1 MCEQK
6 GGKKGHGKAAKT
18 EKAGALVLNEDLG
31 GGVINDEQNMS
42 EMNRQKGL
50 TIMGESK
57 KIPEWM
63 KDGASQKDKDVLCEF
78 VNLYTPDGKRELV
91 RNARV
96 QFVYGRRYGLI
107 GPNGTGQSHSW
118 NSATAGYAWTAS
130 QFCSVPSCSV
140 ILGKTT
146 LIRHVSEY
154 LLPDFPKHLRVVHV
168 AQHADVAS
176 EGCVLEHVV
185 HSDEEKAYLESEQ
198 DRLLAVLEGDEDGEI
213 DETADVDA
221 INSELERLA
230 QRLED
235 IDARRAENRAA
246 AILSGLG
253 FTPLMQQSK
262 ISSLS
267 GGWRQR
273 VALACALFVAPDI
286 LLLGQSECTGSQPLG
301 CWTRQRRASCAGC
314 LWPRGCS
321 TISSRR
327 PPPSRRRSRSSD
339 PCCLR
344 LVCAVGRLLTPSSFF
359 SFPLPLALGTVR

>member
-1 MCEQK
+1 MIR
-6 GGKKGHGKAAKT
+6 AR
-18 EKAGALVLNEDLG
+18 AG
-31 GGVINDEQNMS
+31 S
-42 EMNRQKGL
+42 HCC
-50 TIMGESK
+50 
-57 KIPEWM
+57 
-63 KDGASQKDKDVLCEF
+63 VLCS
-78 VNLYTPDGKRELV
+78 LG
-91 RNARV
+91 
-96 QFVYGRRYGLI
+96 
-107 GPNGTGQSHSW
+107 
-118 NSATAGYAWTAS
+118 
-130 QFCSVPSCSV
+130 SVV
-140 ILGKTT
+140 AGKTT

-198 DRLLAVLEGDEDGEI
+198 DRLLAVLEGDDDGEI

-253 FTPLMQQSK
+253 FTPAMQQSK

-286 LLLGQSECTGSQPLG
+286 LLLGQADAPGGADSQLQG
-301 CWTRQRRASCAGC
+301 ADAA
-314 LWPRGCS
+314 
-321 TISSRR
+321 SRR
-327 PPPSRRRSRSSD
+327 EADTTSSGMGVIVHD
-339 PCCLR
+339 TCTMN
-344 LVCAVGRLLTPSSFF
+344 VC
-359 SFPLPLALGTVR
+359 

>member
-1 MCEQK
+1 
-6 GGKKGHGKAAKT
+6 
-18 EKAGALVLNEDLG
+18 
-31 GGVINDEQNMS
+31 
-42 EMNRQKGL
+42 
-50 TIMGESK
+50 
-57 KIPEWM
+57 
-63 KDGASQKDKDVLCEF
+63 
-78 VNLYTPDGKRELV
+78 
-91 RNARV
+91 
-96 QFVYGRRYGLI
+96 
-107 GPNGTGQSHSW
+107 
-118 NSATAGYAWTAS
+118 
-130 QFCSVPSCSV
+130 V

-198 DRLLAVLEGDEDGEI
+198 DRLLAVLEGDDDGEI

-253 FTPLMQQSK
+253 FTPVMQQSK

-286 LLLGQSECTGSQPLG
+286 LLLGQSECTGPA
-301 CWTRQRRASCAGC
+301 T
-314 LWPRGCS
+314 
-321 TISSRR
+321 
-327 PPPSRRRSRSSD
+327 
-339 PCCLR
+339 
-344 LVCAVGRLLTPSSFF
+344 GRLDASAQGELLVASGPADARQAHRGGHTRTAGGQGVPIPVAS
-359 SFPLPLALGTVR
+359 G